1 MSFLILS
8 LFFNSSL
15 FVYKDSLPNGLKI
28 LIYPDTNSEIVSCQ
42 VWYKV
47 GSYYEPE
54 NLTGISH
61 LLEHMAFKGSKN
73 FPKNSYS
80 ETIRALGGIDNA
92 FTSELYTCYWADIG
106 KDYYDIVLKMEA
118 DRMANLTLDRK
129 EFETEKRVVM
139 EERRLGENTPYS
151 PLWEGFGLISYFLHP
166 YRQPVIGWMP
176 ILERLTYEDLVNWY
190 KNYYQPNNAII
201 VLSGNVKI
209 DEAMKKIKKY
219 FGKIKK
225 RTDIKERKPFDL
237 PITGERRIILKREVK
252 TPMMI
257 FGYKTC
263 AINDQDFYPLE
274 VLEKILLWGKTS
286 RLYQKLI
293 NEKNLLI
300 SISGGSDI
308 QKDTGIFYFF
318 LVAEDTSKLF
328 LAEKEIEKELEN
340 IINEKIKE
348 EELNRIKTRILAE
361 YVFQRERV
369 RSIGFV
375 LGSNE
380 IATGSYK
387 FYEEYPKGIEQVKEE
402 EIKEVIKKYFHKD
415 NKISAILLPK

>member
-1 MSFLILS
+1 MYLLLFL
-8 LFFNSSL
+8 FNF
-15 FVYKDSLPNGLKI
+15 FVYKDSLENGLKI

-106 KDYYDIVLKMEA
+106 KDYYEIVLKMEA
-118 DRMANLTLDRK
+118 DRMVNLILDKK
-129 EFETEKRVVM
+129 EFETEKKVVM

-176 ILERLTYEDLVNWY
+176 ILERLTYEDLINWY
-190 KNYYQPNNAII
+190 RNYYQPNNALI

-209 DEAMKKIKKY
+209 DDALKKIKKY
-219 FGKIKK
+219 FGKIK
-225 RTDIKERKPFDL
+225 TSSDIKERKPFDL
-237 PITGERRIILKREVK
+237 PITGERRIVIKRETK
-252 TPMMI
+252 TPMMV

-263 AINDQDFYPLE
+263 AINDKDFYPLE

-293 NEKNLLI
+293 TEKNLLI

-318 LVAEDTSKLF
+318 LVAEDTNKLF
-328 LAEKEIEKELEN
+328 LAEKEIEKELESF
-340 IINEKIKE
+340 ISEKIKE
-348 EELNRIKTRILAE
+348 EELKRIKNRLLAE
-361 YVFQRERV
+361 YVFQKERV
-369 RSIGFV
+369 RSIGFI
-375 LGSNE
+375 LGSYE

-387 FYEEYPKGIEQVKEE
+387 FYEEYPKKIEEVKEE
-402 EIKEVIKKYFHKD
+402 EIKEMIKKYFHKD
-415 NKISAILLPK
+415 NKITAILLPK